1 MVALGDTRLSEKLV
15 TEIQSRVK
23 HQAENF
29 TKIRAHMKRSQ
40 AWAPFRSSLW
50 SSPFT
55 KCEETVRI
63 FLNFP
68 VIPRGYHLKK
78 NTQKCRVFQKMECPL
93 DIPFQ

>member
-1 MVALGDTRLSEKLV
+1 MALTLTTFVGYLDMLSYPVLYNLLSMVALGDTRLSEKLV

-55 KCEETVRI
+55 KCEETVLI
-63 FLNFP
+63 
-68 VIPRGYHLKK
+68 LK
-78 NTQKCRVFQKMECPL
+78 FSL
-93 DIPFQ
+93 